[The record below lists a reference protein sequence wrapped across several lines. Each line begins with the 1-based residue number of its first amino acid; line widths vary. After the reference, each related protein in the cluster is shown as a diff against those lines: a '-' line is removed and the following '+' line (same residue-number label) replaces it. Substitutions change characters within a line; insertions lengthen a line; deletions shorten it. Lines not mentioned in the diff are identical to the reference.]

1 MPKPVDAEERP
12 RYFDANSAVGANTFG
27 HGAPELSLEG
37 LIEEMDHAG
46 ITASLV
52 YHYVA
57 REFSPRKG
65 NERLANEMI
74 SMVAADRRRLHA
86 CAIWCPSEE
95 GYGEDAVEKARE
107 LRAGGFLAVRAYP
120 AEFNFTLDPR
130 IMSDHFLALSN
141 NRLPLFIESGQIGWT
156 ELITVLEA
164 FPSLNIVLSGEMYRT
179 GRIIVPLMRK
189 YSNFYFETCGFE
201 THRGIEELTGAAGS
215 GQLLFS
221 SRIPEFA
228 PGPAKM
234 MIDFALLEHRHKAAV
249 AGENLARLLG
259 VEIS

>member
-1 MPKPVDAEERP
+1 
-12 RYFDANSAVGANTFG
+12 
-27 HGAPELSLEG
+27 
-37 LIEEMDHAG
+37 MDHAG
-46 ITASLV
+46 IAASLV

-65 NERLANEMI
+65 NDRLANEMS
-74 SMVAADRRRLHA
+74 SMVSADRLYA
-86 CAIWCPSEE
+86 CAVWCPLEE
-95 GYGEDAVEKARE
+95 GYGEDAEEKARE
-107 LRAGGFLAVRAYP
+107 LRARGFLAVRAYP
-120 AEFNFTLDPR
+120 AEYNFALDPR
-130 IMSDHFLALSN
+130 IMSEHLSALSH

-156 ELITVLEA
+156 DLITILEA
-164 FPSLNIVLSGEMYRT
+164 FPSLHVVLSGEMYRT
-179 GRIIVPLMRK
+179 GRIVVPLLRK

-201 THRGIEELTGAAGS
+201 THRGIEELAGAAGS

-221 SRIPEFA
+221 SRVPEFA